1 MVRSRKVMRQKIR
14 ANREK
19 FIKRARTL
27 KRYGQQESKYFW
39 KDERRFFNYGFAFES
54 RFADFFG
61 INVHNR
67 TRPQV
72 VSNSEFLWQRQLE
85 SQWVDVAKIIP
96 RKGNRPLAIVEDGA
110 GQGYFLATLKE
121 LLAING
127 IPCKTTALAVK
138 ENESLKELR
147 TVGKIDRIVTGPAE
161 LYFPKSPVD
170 WIVSYNGSITYS
182 MNSIQKAHLL
192 KFASALNRGGIMAI
206 IFDAGVKK
214 NLHGLKQAATL
225 LETPKRGKR
234 ISLRQE
240 MDGIERA
247 FEKRGFRAKFYYKAP
262 YERNEYALHAGCLL
276 VQRVK

>member
-1 MVRSRKVMRQKIR
+1 
-14 ANREK
+14 
-19 FIKRARTL
+19 
-27 KRYGQQESKYFW
+27 
-39 KDERRFFNYGFAFES
+39 
-54 RFADFFG
+54 
-61 INVHNR
+61 
-67 TRPQV
+67 
-72 VSNSEFLWQRQLE
+72 
-85 SQWVDVAKIIP
+85 
-96 RKGNRPLAIVEDGA
+96 
-110 GQGYFLATLKE
+110 
-121 LLAING
+121 
-127 IPCKTTALAVK
+127 
-138 ENESLKELR
+138 
-147 TVGKIDRIVTGPAE
+147 
-161 LYFPKSPVD
+161 
-170 WIVSYNGSITYS
+170 